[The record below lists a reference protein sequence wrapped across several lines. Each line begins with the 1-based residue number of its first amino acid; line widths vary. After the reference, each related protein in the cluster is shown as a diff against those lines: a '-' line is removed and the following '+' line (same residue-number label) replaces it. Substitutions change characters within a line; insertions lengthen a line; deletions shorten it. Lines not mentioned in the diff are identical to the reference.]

1 MLVAV
6 ACLILTSCAG
16 HPDVPSSSKEAKSLP
31 AIFPDYCNVT
41 VPYNIAPL
49 NFMLPADEFNACVAR
64 ISTPDGQ
71 QETYGDGLKVRIPES
86 EWHEMLSAAK
96 GKNIKVEVWGQ
107 KKDDEWLS
115 FTPFNIY
122 VAQEPI
128 DDYISYR
135 LIEPSYVA
143 WTFMEIAQRNL
154 TSFEE
159 TQIFNNEI
167 TMNDRAKGQCINCH
181 SYQNYKTD
189 NMLFHVRLSNAGT
202 VIVNDGKVS
211 RVNLKR
217 DYTISGGVYPSWHPT
232 AKLVAFSTNLTRQAF
247 HTQNPNKIEVYDLK
261 SDLILYDVETDSVQ
275 VVSNDST
282 LLEVYPTWS
291 PDGKYLYYC
300 KSVPLPEE
308 MRDKDIRTTYPKVQ
322 YNLYRRSFDVATH
335 GFGDEELVFDAA
347 SIDKSVTLPRISPD
361 GHYILFAI
369 GQYGCFHIRHNDG
382 DIACMSL
389 DQELPL
395 TQSLDMTKVNRE
407 GRPDSYPSWSSNGH
421 WIMVASR
428 REDGNFCRVYF
439 AYFHDGKAE
448 KAFMLPQEDPEHNT
462 FLLKSY
468 NRPEFMSSA
477 RYSTSS
483 LNETYTLYIYAPFRC
498 GSPPLLRTGIPA
510 SSALSGAVPAFPLR
524 QHLRVGYHQTTRWHF
539 RPVRTLL
546 DAVLPVCMGGRTD
559 HCCSALSST
568 ATDAPFH
575 ERRLALWA
583 ELCAFMPALA
593 LPAR

>member
-1 MLVAV
+1 MRKKTMKRYIHSYTLILVAV
-6 ACLILTSCAG
+6 LLFLSSCVS
-16 HPDVPSSSKEAKSLP
+16 HPDVPSSCKEAKSLP

-49 NFMLPADEFNACVAR
+49 NFMLPADEYEECVAR
-64 ISTPDGQ
+64 FTMPDGQ
-71 QETYGDGLKVRIPES
+71 QQTYGDGVKVQIPES
-86 EWHEMLSAAK
+86 EWHDMLNASK
-96 GKNIKVEVWGQ
+96 GKSIKVEVWGLLIPSSEEQ
-107 KKDDEWLS
+107 KGDEWLS
-115 FTPFNIY
+115 FSPFEIF
-122 VAQEPI
+122 VAEQPI

-143 WTFMEIAQRNL
+143 WDFMEIVQRNL
-154 TSFEE
+154 TTFEE

-167 TMNDRAKGQCINCH
+167 TSNNREKGQCINCH

-247 HTQNPNKIEVYDLK
+247 HTLNPNKIEVYDLA
-261 SDLILYDVETDSVQ
+261 SDLILYDVETDSVS

-308 MRDKDIRTTYPKVQ
+308 LRDLDIRSFYPKIQ
-322 YNLYRRSFDVATH
+322 YNLYRRSFDLASH
-335 GFGDEELVFDAA
+335 RFGEEELVYDAA
-347 SIDKSVTLPRISPD
+347 SYDKSVTLPRVSPD
-361 GHYILFAI
+361 GRYLLFAE

-382 DIACMSL
+382 DIVCMPIDSLSIAPADSLERPSSL
-389 DQELPL
+389 DLS
-395 TQSLDMTKVNRE
+395 TTATADSLKTPARLDLSMLNSE

-428 REDGNFCRVYF
+428 REDGNYCRVYF
-439 AYFHDGKAE
+439 SYFNNGKVE
-448 KAFMLPQEDPEHNT
+448 KAFMLPQEDPEMHIS
-462 FLLKSY
+462 LLKSY
-468 NRPEFMSSA
+468 NRPEFMVEPVKISVDEFSQVFDK
-477 RYSTSS
+477 
-483 LNETYTLYIYAPFRC
+483 NEVV
-498 GSPPLLRTGIPA
+498 S
-510 SSALSGAVPAFPLR
+510 
-524 QHLRVGYHQTTRWHF
+524 
-539 RPVRTLL
+539 
-546 DAVLPVCMGGRTD
+546 DK
-559 HCCSALSST
+559 
-568 ATDAPFH
+568 
-575 ERRLALWA
+575 
-583 ELCAFMPALA
+583 
-593 LPAR
+593 

>member
-1 MLVAV
+1 MAISVMKFNHKKIMNRRIHSYTLLLA
-6 ACLILTSCAG
+6 AFLLFLSSCAN
-16 HPDVPSSSKEAKSLP
+16 HPDVPSSSKEAKCLP

-41 VPYNIAPL
+41 VPCNIAPL
-49 NFMLPADEFNACVAR
+49 NFMLPIDEYEECVAR
-64 ISTPDGQ
+64 LTTPDGQ
-71 QETYGDGLKVRIPES
+71 QQTYGRGVKVQIPEQ
-86 EWHEMLSAAK
+86 EWRAMLDASK
-96 GKNIKVEVWGQ
+96 GKSIKVEVWGQ
-107 KKDDEWLS
+107 QKGEWLA
-115 FTPFNIY
+115 FNPFEIRI
-122 VAQEPI
+122 AEEPI
-128 DDYISYR
+128 DEYISYR

-154 TSFEE
+154 TTFEE

-167 TMNDRAKGQCINCH
+167 TMNNNKIGQCINCH

-189 NMLFHVRLSNAGT
+189 NMLFHVRLANSGT
-202 VIVNDGKVS
+202 VLVNDGKIS

-217 DYTISGGVYPSWHPT
+217 DYTISSGVYPSWHPT
-232 AKLVAFSTNLTRQAF
+232 AKLIAFSTNKTRQGF
-247 HTQNPNKIEVYDLK
+247 HTLNPNRLEVYDLE

-335 GFGDEELVFDAA
+335 GFGDEELVYDAA
-347 SIDKSVTLPRISPD
+347 SNDKSVTLPRVSPD
-361 GHYILFAI
+361 GHYLLFAI

-382 DIACMSL
+382 DIVCM
-389 DQELPL
+389 PL
-395 TQSLDMTKVNRE
+395 NQDSIATHADNPSFLDMTNVNSE

-428 REDGNFCRVYF
+428 REDGNYCRVYF
-439 AYFHDGKAE
+439 SYFNNGKAE

-468 NRPEFMSSA
+468 NRPEFMV
-477 RYSTSS
+477 
-483 LNETYTLYIYAPFRC
+483 E
-498 GSPPLLRTGIPA
+498 
-510 SSALSGAVPAFPLR
+510 
-524 QHLRVGYHQTTRWHF
+524 
-539 RPVRTLL
+539 PVKISV
-546 DAVLPVCMGGRTD
+546 DEFSKVFDP
-559 HCCSALSST
+559 
-568 ATDAPFH
+568 
-575 ERRLALWA
+575 
-583 ELCAFMPALA
+583 
-593 LPAR
+593 